1 MKLFAL
7 KDSFDPDA
15 SVLAILCCYERE
27 RVYYIDMPSGTD
39 PWTVPFILSSFA
51 AREEWTVG
59 ADWSQ
64 KWVESRIVPQS
75 RQNLGEVLRENGL
88 DCYDTLRLLELTE
101 GKNSQDSCYL
111 EPIELADSPAWFRER
126 EANRVLEAIP
136 LEGNRLFVAF
146 RTGEVRLCD
155 MAAFAELRSTADSGL
170 ARVASDP
177 ALFERCE
184 VAPGGRGVR
193 WGAAIGIDDRRLLAA
208 GEPTGLAWGDLVRI
222 LSALLLTTNE
232 ASQMLGCTRQ
242 NLNALVKRGG
252 LSPVKAS
259 EKATLFLRP
268 DICARI
274 PDMLEDGN
282 AVRYAHVRLRE

>member
-15 SVLAILCCYERE
+15 SILAVLCCYERE

-64 KWVESRIVPQS
+64 RWVESRIVPRS
-75 RQNLGEVLRENGL
+75 RQNLGEVLRESGL

-111 EPIELADSPAWFRER
+111 EPIELANSPAWFLER

-136 LEGNRLFVAF
+136 LEGNRLLVAF
-146 RTGEVRLCD
+146 RTGELRLYD
-155 MAAFAELRSTADSGL
+155 VAAFAESCSTSEPGL
-170 ARVASDP
+170 ARVVSDP
-177 ALFERCE
+177 AIFERCE

-193 WGAAIGIDDRRLLAA
+193 WGTAIGIDDRRLLAA
-208 GEPTGLAWGDLVRI
+208 GEPIGLAWGDLTRI
-222 LSALLLTTNE
+222 VPALLLTTNE

-252 LSPVKAS
+252 LSPAKAS

-268 DICARI
+268 DIRARI
-274 PDMLEDGN
+274 PDVLEGGS
-282 AVRYAHVRLRE
+282 AIRYAHVQFPA